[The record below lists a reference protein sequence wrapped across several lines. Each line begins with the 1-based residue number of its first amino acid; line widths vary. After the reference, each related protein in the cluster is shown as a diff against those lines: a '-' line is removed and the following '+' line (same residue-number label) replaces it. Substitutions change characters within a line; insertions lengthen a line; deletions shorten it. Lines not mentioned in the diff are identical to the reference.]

1 MRKEVGK
8 YVSAKIYAIAKDEK
22 SLESGGSKAHLA
34 NLRRGV
40 GKTPGEIPE
49 LWGEFLQNLPEELI
63 GKTDSPSYAEWA
75 IYTALTLFALHQ
87 QGHSRPMNEAGTENS
102 LGRAVSQLVEIPKGE
117 EEIERIK
124 FKLSL
129 AANSE
134 DMIELA
140 YHLKTLVRLLSQS
153 GIKLDYISL
162 AEDLYKFQFDEYADK
177 VRLKWGRDFYCG
189 LNFNERKEEN
199 NE

>member
-8 YVSAKIYAIAKDEK
+8 YVSNRIYAIAKDEK
-22 SLESGGSKAHLA
+22 SLENSGSKAHLA

-40 GKTPGEIPE
+40 GKAPGEIPE

-63 GKTDSPSYAEWA
+63 GKTDTPSYAEWA

-87 QGHSRPMNEAGTENS
+87 QGHSKPMNEAGSENS
-102 LGRAVSQLVEIPKGE
+102 LGKAVSKLVEIPKGE

-153 GIKLDYISL
+153 DIKLDYTGL
-162 AEDLYKFQFDEYADK
+162 AEDLYKFQFDGGADK
-177 VRLKWGRDFYCG
+177 VRLQWGRDFYYG
-189 LNFNERKEEN
+189 LNTNERKEEN